1 MLVISRLQPRNS
13 ESKWVGVLCEIQN
26 GAIFLPLL
34 VYSIGV
40 VFRIAWGAPM
50 LVILGTQT
58 ISFQYGFFL
67 LI

>member
-40 VFRIAWGAPM
+40 DYFRIAWVAPM
-50 LVILGTQT
+50 PQIPPLRNE
-58 ISFQYGFFL
+58 
-67 LI
+67 